1 MSSFIV
7 AFEAKVDNFKK
18 EVQVDFCCAMSSVVR
33 IIPVLEIL
41 TEQRAGGESLLDCFK
56 LNKNLLLLNMID
68 FLNSVISDNFRLN

>member
-7 AFEAKVDNFKK
+7 AFEAKVDNFQK

-56 LNKNLLLLNMID
+56 FNKNLLLNMID